1 MENKTELSI
10 LRISEKERKT
20 HFHSSFRK
28 AVNKLV
34 GFVKILAIQN
44 KVKCFLCSVTKNL
57 LCSFF
62 EENIPTNLNIKKRLL
77 ISFIKNIQGT
87 QKGRILPS
95 SAPAPTKAKLGWDSI
110 IISVIVNHHPPTPI
124 LVIWEYFAVGR
135 LSLACSW
142 HLTCSILVHHFVLDC
157 SQLFHYLV
165 VSTCSLHYNLI
176 HDLFIAFT
184 WLAAKLRPSPNSS

>member
-57 LCSFF
+57 LCSFS

-77 ISFIKNIQGT
+77 ISFINHIQIFFGGT
-87 QKGRILPS
+87 DTDIYGAAS
-95 SAPAPTKAKLGWDSI
+95 SAPAPTTAKLG
-110 IISVIVNHHPPTPI
+110 
-124 LVIWEYFAVGR
+124 
-135 LSLACSW
+135 
-142 HLTCSILVHHFVLDC
+142 
-157 SQLFHYLV
+157 
-165 VSTCSLHYNLI
+165 
-176 HDLFIAFT
+176 
-184 WLAAKLRPSPNSS
+184 